1 MTTPKTPQKS
11 IKTGLRLPREMYD
24 DIAAAAEANC
34 LSLNAEI
41 ITRLQ
46 AGPMQEALDEIKRH
60 NARIE
65 DMQRQILLLMQE

>member
-1 MTTPKTPQKS
+1 MTSPKIPQKS
-11 IKTGLRLPREMYD
+11 IKTGLRLPANLYD

-46 AGPMQEALDEIKRH
+46 AGPALEEIKRH

-65 DMQRQILLLMQE
+65 EMQRQILILLQE